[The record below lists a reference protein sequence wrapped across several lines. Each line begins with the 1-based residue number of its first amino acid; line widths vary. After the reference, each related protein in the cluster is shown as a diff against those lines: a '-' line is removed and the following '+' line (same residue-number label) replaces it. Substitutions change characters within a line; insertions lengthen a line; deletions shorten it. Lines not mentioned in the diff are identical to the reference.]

1 MIVLLLT
8 VFSFL
13 VWAALIVALF
23 RLNNESPN

>member
-13 VWAALIVALF
+13 IWAALIVALF
-23 RLNNESPN
+23 RLNNENPN